1 MLDILYMVYAFLFG
15 KKILI
20 KFNKFLYQLSLRGLG
35 ILNYQN
41 AFLIGENK
49 WLKSYLKKNNKSLT
63 VIDVG
68 ANVGKYS
75 KEVLNI
81 NENINLI
88 AFEPHPKSYAKLK
101 DNIKSKNFKP
111 FNLGVGNKNEN
122 LTLYDY
128 DKDEGSEHASL
139 FREVIEDLHNGKAV
153 SHNIPVIMLDD
164 FLKEQK
170 IDQVDLLKID
180 TEGNELN
187 VLLGTK
193 NYILNNKIQAIHFE
207 FNEMNIVSK
216 SFFKNFWDLLPNY
229 KFYRLLPG
237 GKFLEI
243 KNYSPLN
250 CEIFAY
256 QNIIAILKKNNYTG
270 IINC

>member
-1 MLDILYMVYAFLFG
+1 MLDVLYMIYAFLFG
-15 KKILI
+15 KKIFI

-35 ILNYQN
+35 VLNYKYN
-41 AFLIGENK
+41 FLNGENK
-49 WLKSYLKKNNKSLT
+49 WLKTYFKNKNNTLT

-68 ANVGKYS
+68 ANIGNYS
-75 KEVLNI
+75 KEVLSI
-81 NENINLI
+81 NKKINLI
-88 AFEPHPKSYAKLK
+88 AFEPHPKSFAKLK
-101 DNIKSKNFKP
+101 DNIKSKNFRL

-128 DKDEGSEHASL
+128 NQDEGSEHASL
-139 FREVIEDLHNGKAV
+139 FKEVIEDLHKGQTVA
-153 SHNIPVIMLDD
+153 HNIPVIILDD

-170 IDQVDLLKID
+170 VDIVDLLKID

-193 NYILNNKIQAIHFE
+193 NYLLNNKIKAIHFE

-229 KFYRLLPG
+229 MFYRILPG
-237 GKFLEI
+237 GQLLEI

-250 CEIFAY
+250 CEIFAF
-256 QNIIAILKKNNYTG
+256 QNIIAILKEN
-270 IINC
+270 

>member
-1 MLDILYMVYAFLFG
+1 MVDILYMGYAFLFG
-15 KKILI
+15 KKIFI

-35 ILNYQN
+35 VLNYKYD
-41 AFLIGENK
+41 FLNGENE
-49 WLKSYLKKNNKSLT
+49 WLKNYLKNKNKYLT

-68 ANVGKYS
+68 ANIGKYS
-75 KEVLNI
+75 KEVLSI
-81 NENINLI
+81 DESINLI

-128 DKDEGSEHASL
+128 NQDEGSEHASL
-139 FREVIEDLHNGKAV
+139 FREVIEDLHKGQAV

-164 FLKEQK
+164 FLNEQK
-170 IDQVDLLKID
+170 VDNVDLLKID

-193 NYILNNKIQAIHFE
+193 NYLLNNKIKAIHFE

-229 KFYRLLPG
+229 TFYRILPG
-237 GKFLEI
+237 GKLLKI
-243 KNYSPLN
+243 KNYSPIN
-250 CEIFAY
+250 CEIFAF
-256 QNIIAILKKNNYTG
+256 QNIIAILKESY
-270 IINC
+270 